1 MVDEDRT
8 ENAVPVA
15 VVAMMPLLA
24 KVCWINTKLTLVFL
38 IIFRL

>member
-1 MVDEDRT
+1 MLTLCHKEFDNMVDEDRT

-24 KVCWINTKLTLVFL
+24 KVGWINT
-38 IIFRL
+38 